1 MTVMPLVTREDKDH
15 LNRHGLLFNMGWIPF
30 IVRSPTCRQKI
41 ERVDRQRFVCF
52 VGKVDE
58 LRNDSWFQGNAYQKG
73 RLFYTNADLQDLAK
87 SSELVNRE
95 QASVAVLERL
105 HETGNYDERDSVR
118 FGVDSHFTEQ
128 YPWAKT
134 EAGALQLQKM
144 PWELKNESKQYL
156 IASLF
161 SFLVGASIF

>member
-1 MTVMPLVTREDKDH
+1 MSVVPLVTREDNDH
-15 LNRHGLLFNMGWIPF
+15 QNRQGLLFNMGWIPY

-41 ERVDRQRFVCF
+41 ERVDRQRFVCY
-52 VGKVDE
+52 VGRLEE
-58 LRNDSWFQGNAYQKG
+58 LKNDSFFQGNAYQKG
-73 RLFYTNADLQDLAK
+73 RLYYTSADLQDLAK
-87 SSELVNRE
+87 SSELLNRE
-95 QASVAVLERL
+95 QASVAVLEQL

-118 FGVDSHFTEQ
+118 FGVDSNFTAQ

-144 PWELKNESKQYL
+144 PWEYKNDAKHYL
-156 IASLF
+156 VASLF